1 MTTAVADTRP
11 AEEIEAAELEGF
23 LEIAHVPEAMAMV
36 WSYKTMRRTAAD
48 ANKEKGRVGN
58 RLMEYIEQ
66 HGAKVLTIGGQVFAR
81 KQVSHSRT
89 VFNEDDFKKDH
100 PDLHTKY
107 MTKTVAGSTRLWVR
121 PQDGDEA

>member
-1 MTTAVADTRP
+1 MTTTTTDPRP
-11 AEEIEAAELEGF
+11 AEEVEAAELEGF
-23 LEIAHVPEAMAMV
+23 LEIAHIPEAMAMV

-48 ANKEKGRVGN
+48 ASKEKGRVGN

-89 VFNEDDFKKDH
+89 VFDEDAFKAAH
-100 PDLHTKY
+100 PELHREF
-107 MTKTVAGSTRLWVR
+107 MTKTVSGSTRLWVR